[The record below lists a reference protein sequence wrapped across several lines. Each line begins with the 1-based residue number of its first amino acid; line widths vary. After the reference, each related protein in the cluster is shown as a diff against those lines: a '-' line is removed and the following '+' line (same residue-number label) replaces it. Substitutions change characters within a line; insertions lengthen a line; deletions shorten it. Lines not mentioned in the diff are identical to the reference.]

1 MNPMFHALET
11 PSVPQPTPQNSQNT
25 GFLQIHVVSIQN
37 HFPIRNATVR
47 ISPAKENTE
56 VLEELKTNTSGQTP
70 EIALPAPPE
79 SISLDASAA
88 INERPYAEYDL
99 RIEAPGFQP
108 VDISGTEVI
117 SGSTAIQPVSMTPV
131 EEETSAQEEI
141 VIPDH
146 TLYGVYPPKIAEPEI
161 KPVAE
166 SGEIVLSRVVVP
178 ETIIV
183 HDGVPSDRS
192 AKNYYVPYR
201 DYIKNV
207 ASSEIYSTWP
217 EPTILANVLAI
228 MSFTLNRVYT
238 EFYRNQG
245 YDFTITSSTAFDH
258 KWIYGRNIFQSISL
272 IVDEVFDNYLSRPEV
287 RQPILTQY
295 CDGRQVQCPD
305 WMAFLQER
313 MLHCPICIH

>member
-192 AKNYYVPYR
+192 AKNYYMPYR
-201 DYIKNV
+201 DYI
-207 ASSEIYSTWP
+207 T
-217 EPTILANVLAI
+217 
-228 MSFTLNRVYT
+228 F
-238 EFYRNQG
+238 
-245 YDFTITSSTAFDH
+245 
-258 KWIYGRNIFQSISL
+258 L
-272 IVDEVFDNYLSRPEV
+272 I
-287 RQPILTQY
+287 
-295 CDGRQVQCPD
+295 
-305 WMAFLQER
+305 
-313 MLHCPICIH
+313 